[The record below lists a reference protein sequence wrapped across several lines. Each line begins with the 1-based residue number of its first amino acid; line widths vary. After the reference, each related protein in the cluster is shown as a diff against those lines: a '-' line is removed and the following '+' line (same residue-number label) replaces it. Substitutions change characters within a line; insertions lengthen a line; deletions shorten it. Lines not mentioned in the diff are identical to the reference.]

1 MTDITSEFGT
11 SRDLLSRMRLGL
23 RRIIETKYFDR
34 IITTLIAVNAMT
46 LGLETSQSAM
56 AAAGPLLDVLDS
68 CILAVFVVEIF
79 ARIFVYG
86 SRFWRDPWSLFDFTV
101 VAIALVPAA
110 GEFSVLRALRIIRA
124 LRLISAFPS
133 MRRVVT
139 GLITAIPGM
148 TSVTM
153 LLLLIFYIFS
163 VMATKLFGQGFEEW
177 FGTIGASAF
186 TLFQVMTLEG
196 WSDGIVRPIM
206 KEYEWAWAF
215 FVPFILVTSFA
226 VLNLFIGIIVDA
238 MQMEHGSTRKV
249 VQDSEEETE
258 SEVAVVLAELR
269 ELRQEVRSMKT
280 GTRSNDR

>member
-11 SRDLLSRMRLGL
+11 SRDLPSRMRLGL

-101 VAIALVPAA
+101 VAIAVVPAA

-215 FVPFILVTSFA
+215 FVPFILITSFA
-226 VLNLFIGIIVDA
+226 VLNLFIGIIVHA

-280 GTRSNDR
+280 GTRSNDG

>member
-68 CILAVFVVEIF
+68 CILAVFVVEIL

-101 VAIALVPAA
+101 VAIAVVPAA

-196 WSDGIVRPIM
+196 WSDGIVRPVM

-215 FVPFILVTSFA
+215 FVPFILITSFA

>member
-11 SRDLLSRMRLGL
+11 SRDLPSRMRLGL

-68 CILAVFVVEIF
+68 CILAVFVVEIL

-215 FVPFILVTSFA
+215 FVPFILITSFA

-280 GTRSNDR
+280 GTRSNDG

>member
-215 FVPFILVTSFA
+215 FVPFILITSFA

-280 GTRSNDR
+280 GTRSNDG

>member
-68 CILAVFVVEIF
+68 CILAVFVVEIL

-196 WSDGIVRPIM
+196 WSDGIVRPVM

-215 FVPFILVTSFA
+215 FVPFILITSFA